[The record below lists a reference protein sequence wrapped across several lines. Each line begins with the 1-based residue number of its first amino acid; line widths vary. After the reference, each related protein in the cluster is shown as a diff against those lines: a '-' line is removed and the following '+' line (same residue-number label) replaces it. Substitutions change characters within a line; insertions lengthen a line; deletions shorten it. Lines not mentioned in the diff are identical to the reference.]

1 MDIKTIIP
9 LGVTSIS
16 YDKSVPNITD
26 IKEKHAESKRVLL
39 NPYPSNKAATLG
51 IINNE
56 ETINTPINL
65 IEMTMLIVA
74 SIINR

>member
-1 MDIKTIIP
+1 M
-9 LGVTSIS
+9 LLNYFIS
-16 YDKSVPNITD
+16 YDKSVPNTTD
-26 IKEKHAESKRVLL
+26 SKEKHAESKRVLL
-39 NPYPSNKAATLG
+39 NPYPSNKDATLG